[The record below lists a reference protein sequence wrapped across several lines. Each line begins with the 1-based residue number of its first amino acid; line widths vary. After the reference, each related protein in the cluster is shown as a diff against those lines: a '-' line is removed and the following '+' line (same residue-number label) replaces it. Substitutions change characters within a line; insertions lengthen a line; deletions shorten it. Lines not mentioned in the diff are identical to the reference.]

1 MKNFTVAV
9 LNILFSAASIAP
21 AVAQTSPPM
30 ASNPPAPLTR
40 ADVKADLAA
49 WRAAG
54 FKPPTNFEH
63 YPANAQQA
71 SRIVAEQRIQALG
84 PH

>member
-9 LNILFSAASIAP
+9 LNILFGAASIAP
-21 AVAQTSPPM
+21 AMAQTSPPM
-30 ASNPPAPLTR
+30 ASSPPAPLTR
-40 ADVKADLAA
+40 ADVKADLVA

-71 SRIVAEQRIQALG
+71 SRIVADQHARALG
-84 PH
+84 QH